1 MWSHF
6 CLTYEGQKLVT
17 GTDYIKHYGI
27 KDGDQVCGCITPVLL
42 KGSFY
47 HPYME
52 MKFLLDS
59 QMSVTELQKKIAVCK
74 ISAFM

>member
-42 KGSFY
+42 KGFFTIRTW
-47 HPYME
+47 
-52 MKFLLDS
+52 K
-59 QMSVTELQKKIAVCK
+59 
-74 ISAFM
+74 